1 MINTRH
7 HRGFHCNPFTLRRGC
22 IYQGTFTQHLPSL
35 QTGRRTGKTSHS
47 ERHCSFTSP
56 SPVLRRS
63 NASDTFPPHVLLVP
77 VLRRSNASDTI
88 PPHVL
93 LVAFVRLVSLFPA
106 VVASDGHG
114 GFRISGSV
122 AFALHVPHFSAV
134 VTGDAPTLRIIISLP
149 WFVAFSRYVSFFS
162 AVVAGKQR
170 ASWLASRLWAISGHV
185 TRLVAVIAHAAVP
198 RGG

>member
-7 HRGFHCNPFTLRRGC
+7 HRGFHCNPFTQRRGC
-22 IYQGTFTQHLPSL
+22 IYQGSFTQHLTSL
-35 QTGRRTGKTSHS
+35 QTGRRTGTAPHS
-47 ERHCSFTSP
+47 ERRRCSFTSP

-63 NASDTFPPHVLLVP
+63 NASDTF
-77 VLRRSNASDTI
+77 

-134 VTGDAPTLRIIISLP
+134 VTGDAPTLRIIVSLR
-149 WFVAFSRYVSFFS
+149 WFVAFSRYVPFFS
-162 AVVAGKQR
+162 AVVAGEIR
-170 ASWLASRLWAISGHV
+170 ASCLASRLWAISGHV

>member
-56 SPVLRRS
+56 S
-63 NASDTFPPHVLLVP
+63 P

-185 TRLVAVIAHAAVP
+185 TRLVAVIAHASVP